1 MQFSDLSVYLDRLVI
16 PLGGTCVPF
25 AHHQHGNLSA
35 ISSKAIMDVRRS
47 GRMLLYRLGNETKPV
62 TADDYRPDVNLS
74 PAIRRVAGP
83 ASV

>member
-1 MQFSDLSVYLDRLVI
+1 
-16 PLGGTCVPF
+16 
-25 AHHQHGNLSA
+25 
-35 ISSKAIMDVRRS
+35 
-47 GRMLLYRLGNETKPV
+47 MLLYRLGNETKPV

>member
-1 MQFSDLSVYLDRLVI
+1 MPRSIGYS
-16 PLGGTCVPF
+16 PLRDVGPF
-25 AHHQHGNLSA
+25 AHPLHGNLSA

-74 PAIRRVAGP
+74 PTQPVFNRRFAIP
-83 ASV
+83 ATVNY